1 MEEMKEGWMTR
12 WMDGWVTEKK
22 ERKGGK
28 CYSFLGWKKSMGSVW
43 GLQFKKSFH
52 LNNPK
57 SIRIKYITF
66 LSSLLP
72 GIYLF
77 CFVLARLNPHILFV
91 QAIHQICQA
100 GKSWGFLSLAEKRN
114 FSLSYHMH
122 SYFYLTL
129 SWNTPAAEHTEYFID
144 HKMCCCN

>member
-1 MEEMKEGWMTR
+1 
-12 WMDGWVTEKK
+12 
-22 ERKGGK
+22 
-28 CYSFLGWKKSMGSVW
+28 MGSAW
-43 GLQFKKSFH
+43 GLLFNKSFH
-52 LNNPK
+52 LNNPE
-57 SIRIKYITF
+57 SITIKYITF

-100 GKSWGFLSLAEKRN
+100 GNSWGFLSLAEKRN

-129 SWNTPAAEHTEYFID
+129 SWNTPAAEHIEYFID
-144 HKMCCCN
+144 HKMSAAIRGFFVLFCFFPEHFAFLEAFGGSFLFISFSKMFAI

>member
-1 MEEMKEGWMTR
+1 
-12 WMDGWVTEKK
+12 MDGWMNNRE
-22 ERKGGK
+22 ERKKGREVL
-28 CYSFLGWKKSMGSVW
+28 FLPGMKKSMGSAW

-100 GKSWGFLSLAEKRN
+100 GKS
-114 FSLSYHMH
+114 
-122 SYFYLTL
+122 
-129 SWNTPAAEHTEYFID
+129 
-144 HKMCCCN
+144 